1 MTMAGG
7 ATVGYCDTGNLL
19 MAAPPNSTMN
29 SAMTQA
35 KIGRSMKNPESM
47 RLPPNQRLAAGA
59 GGVAAVAAAAAPAAG
74 ADPPGAAGAAP
85 ASAAAG
91 PLPPAAAA

>member
-19 MAAPPNSTMN
+19 IAAPPSSTMN

-35 KIGRSMKNPESM
+35 KIGRSMKNPDSM
-47 RLPPNQRLAAGA
+47 RWPPAQRLAAGA
-59 GGVAAVAAAAAPAAG
+59 GAVAAAAAAAPPAAG
-74 ADPPGAAGAAP
+74 ADKPGAAGAAP
-85 ASAAAG
+85 ASAGAG